1 MYYEVYVDILFL
13 ENLWMDAELLVLT
26 AKLFRKPLHA
36 GRILAAA
43 IAGSL
48 GACLLTI
55 GSEWIS
61 RAGCFLGSLFLAVLM
76 TAIAFGREKHFRL
89 TVAGLYLEC
98 FLMGGFLRYADQ
110 FYRLNGMVFLM
121 AGSVAGV
128 VLSGLETLILEKKK
142 DESELPSKIY
152 LFQGLPK
159 QDKMEL
165 IVQKAVE
172 LGVYQVIPVATKR
185 AVVKLDAKKAKK
197 KVERWQQIAV
207 SAAKQAG
214 RGIIPAVGEVRTYAQ
229 ALKYAEELDVVL
241 IPYELAEGMEE
252 TKQIIAEIRP
262 GQSVGIFIG
271 PEGGFEKEEVEQAVK
286 AGAEPLTLGKRI
298 LRTETAGLTMLSV
311 LMFHLEG

>member
-128 VLSGLETLILEKKK
+128 VC
-142 DESELPSKIY
+142 
-152 LFQGLPK
+152 
-159 QDKMEL
+159 
-165 IVQKAVE
+165 
-172 LGVYQVIPVATKR
+172 
-185 AVVKLDAKKAKK
+185 
-197 KVERWQQIAV
+197 
-207 SAAKQAG
+207 
-214 RGIIPAVGEVRTYAQ
+214 
-229 ALKYAEELDVVL
+229 
-241 IPYELAEGMEE
+241 
-252 TKQIIAEIRP
+252 
-262 GQSVGIFIG
+262 
-271 PEGGFEKEEVEQAVK
+271 
-286 AGAEPLTLGKRI
+286 
-298 LRTETAGLTMLSV
+298 
-311 LMFHLEG
+311 

>member
-1 MYYEVYVDILFL
+1 
-13 ENLWMDAELLVLT
+13 
-26 AKLFRKPLHA
+26 
-36 GRILAAA
+36 
-43 IAGSL
+43 
-48 GACLLTI
+48 
-55 GSEWIS
+55 
-61 RAGCFLGSLFLAVLM
+61 
-76 TAIAFGREKHFRL
+76 
-89 TVAGLYLEC
+89 
-98 FLMGGFLRYADQ
+98 
-110 FYRLNGMVFLM
+110 
-121 AGSVAGV
+121 
-128 VLSGLETLILEKKK
+128 
-142 DESELPSKIY
+142 
-152 LFQGLPK
+152 
-159 QDKMEL
+159 MEL

-214 RGIIPAVGEVRTYAQ
+214 RGIIPAVGEVCTYAQ

-286 AGAEPLTLGKRI
+286 SRGRAADTWKENPPYRDG
-298 LRTETAGLTMLSV
+298 RTYNAFGSDVPSGRVET
-311 LMFHLEG
+311 